1 MQPRLPPLLV
11 IASAALAGCA
21 SLLGIDDIE
30 VDGDAGAGDV
40 DAGSGLFVRVEVTRD
55 GAPSAGLPVIL
66 HRADG
71 TVLAEA
77 TTRADGTA
85 EHELAGEALVTLS
98 YGEGDLIDLHTWVV
112 EPGDVVGIDVGA
124 APLGASV
131 EIQSP
136 DPGAVNGVP
145 SAGQAITVGCDAELV
160 GTPGPAFA
168 KFDDLTAACL
178 DSAGRLAVVAVAFDD
193 AGEPLATSVSTAI
206 DVVMPTT
213 SVSLPAFNMLPGTG
227 LTVTVNGASN
237 PSVTPAAVIDGV
249 RFLALVDAAGNIRI
263 PGDFIDG
270 HEIDIQDLLQGS
282 SRRVRLLVPLDVNQ
296 LALDMGQA
304 ALAATALEVERADPD
319 RPGLRWLAP
328 PEPVD
333 LALLAVEDSGYRWRI
348 EVPGDREEA
357 QIPAL
362 PESLAGVRPPDTA
375 VLSATVIDATEL
387 LGYRGVRG
395 RHRNVDALRAAPLDA
410 VNRLRESRAQVQ
422 PAQD

>member
-1 MQPRLPPLLV
+1 MQPRLPPLLA

-71 TVLAEA
+71 TVVAEA

-85 EHELAGEALVTLS
+85 EHEVAGEALVTLS
-98 YGEGDLIDLHTWVV
+98 YGEGDLIDLHTWAV

-160 GTPGPAFA
+160 GAPGPAFA

-178 DSAGRLAVVAVAFDD
+178 DNDGRLAVVAVAFDE
-193 AGEPLATSVSTAI
+193 AGEPFAASVATAVA
-206 DVVMPTT
+206 VVMPTT
-213 SVSLPAFNMLPGTG
+213 SVSLPAFTLFPGTE
-227 LTVTVNGASN
+227 LSVTVNGATN
-237 PSVTPAAVIDGV
+237 PSVTPTAIIDGV
-249 RFLALVDAAGNIRI
+249 RFPALVDAAGNVRL

-270 HEIDIQDLLQGS
+270 HEIDIQDLLQGL
-282 SRRVRLLVPLDVNQ
+282 SRRVRLLVPPDVNQ

-304 ALAATALEVERADPD
+304 ALAATALDVDRGDPD
-319 RPGLRWLAP
+319 RPSLRWLAP

-333 LALLAVEDSGYRWRI
+333 VALLAVEDSGYRWRI
-348 EVPGDREEA
+348 EVPGDREGA

-362 PESLAGVRPPDTA
+362 PDSLGIARPPKTA

-387 LGYRGVRG
+387 PDYRAVRG

-410 VNRLRESRAQVQ
+410 VNRLRESRAQLQ
-422 PAQD
+422 PSD